1 MQISFVN
8 GIATQKGGTHVNY
21 IVDQIIDKIINSM
34 PKKNAEAIIPFQVKA
49 HLNVYINCLIEN
61 PSFDSQTKQTLT
73 TNLRDFGSS
82 CVISDAFIKELLKSG
97 ITDRVLSEIKL
108 KENSKI
114 QKQLK
119 KIKKNRLIIPKLEDA
134 N

>member
-34 PKKNAEAIIPFQVKA
+34 PKKNAVAIKSLQVKA

-73 TNLRDFGSS
+73 TNVRDFGSS
-82 CVISDAFIKELLKSG
+82 CVISDDFIKELLKSG

-119 KIKKNRLIIPKLEDA
+119 KIKKNRLIIPKL
-134 N
+134 